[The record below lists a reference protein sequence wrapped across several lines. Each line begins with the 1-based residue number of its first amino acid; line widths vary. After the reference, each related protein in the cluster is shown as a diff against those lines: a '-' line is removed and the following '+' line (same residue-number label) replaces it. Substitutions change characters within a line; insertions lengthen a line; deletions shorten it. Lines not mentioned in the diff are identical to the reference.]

1 MDQRAIFYTLPNI
14 FPFFLSLTSILLIYL
29 FIFVDD
35 RWTDKFDVYSL
46 NLLRDETNRTF
57 NVFKVFLAR

>member
-1 MDQRAIFYTLPNI
+1 MDQRAIFYTLSNI
-14 FPFFLSLTSILLIYL
+14 FLFFLFLTSILLIYL
-29 FIFVDD
+29 FIFVD
-35 RWTDKFDVYSL
+35 DKFDVYSL

>member
-1 MDQRAIFYTLPNI
+1 MDQRAIFYTLSNI
-14 FPFFLSLTSILLIYL
+14 FLFFLFLTSILLIYL

>member
-14 FPFFLSLTSILLIYL
+14 FLFFLFLTSILLIYL